1 MIAFLRELVFKDIW
15 LKLFSLGLAVL
26 VWFTL
31 NSMANQKDALTPHAL
46 PLPLQPIETRT
57 FANVPVAVVSSAD
70 DSRAFRINPKQV
82 DVTVAGDPNVVKSLY
97 NRDIRVLVDLT
108 GIEAAHD
115 LRKRIE
121 VSTPA
126 GVTRVRV
133 EPEEVQVVFPPR
145 E

>member
-1 MIAFLRELVFKDIW
+1 MIAFLRELIFKDIW

-31 NSMANQKDALTPHAL
+31 NSMANQKEGFVPR
-46 PLPLQPIETRT
+46 PSPLQTLEQRT
-57 FANVPVAVVSSAD
+57 FSNVPVAVVSSAD
-70 DSRAFRINPKQV
+70 DSRAFHINPKQV
-82 DVTVAGDPNVVKSLY
+82 DVTVAGEPQAIKNLY
-97 NRDIRVLVDLT
+97 NHDIRVLVDLT

>member
-15 LKLFSLGLAVL
+15 LKLFSLGLAIL

-31 NSMANQKDALTPHAL
+31 NSMANQKEGLAPRPQL
-46 PLPLQPIETRT
+46 PLRPTEQRT
-57 FANVPVAVVSSAD
+57 FSNVPVAVISSAD

-82 DVTVAGDPNVVKSLY
+82 DVTVQGDPNVVKSLHSY
-97 NRDIRVLVDLT
+97 DIRVMVDLT

-115 LRKRIE
+115 LRKRID

-126 GVTRVRV
+126 GVTGMRV

>member
-1 MIAFLRELVFKDIW
+1 MIALLRDLVFKDIW

-31 NSMANQKDALTPHAL
+31 NSMGNQKEALTPHL
-46 PLPLQPIETRT
+46 PPLQPIEQRT
-57 FANVPVAVVSSAD
+57 FSNIPVAVVSSAD
-70 DSRAFRINPKQV
+70 DSRTFRINPKQV
-82 DVTVAGDPNVVKSLY
+82 DVTVAGDPNIVKGLY
-97 NRDIRVLVDLT
+97 NHDIRVLVDLT

>member
-1 MIAFLRELVFKDIW
+1 MIASLRELVFKDIW
-15 LKLFSLGLAVL
+15 LKLFSLGLAIL

-31 NSMANQKDALTPHAL
+31 NSMGNQKEGLTPRPQL
-46 PLPLQPIETRT
+46 SLRPTEQRT
-57 FANVPVAVVSSAD
+57 FSNVPVAVMSSAD

-82 DVTVAGDPNVVKSLY
+82 DVTVQGDPNVVKSLY
-97 NRDIRVLVDLT
+97 TRDIRVMVDLT

-126 GVTRVRV
+126 GVTGMRV
-133 EPEEVQVVFPPR
+133 EPEEVQVVFPPKD
-145 E
+145 

>member
-1 MIAFLRELVFKDIW
+1 MIAFLRELIFKDIW

-31 NSMANQKDALTPHAL
+31 NSMANQKEGFVPR
-46 PLPLQPIETRT
+46 PLALQPLEQRT
-57 FANVPVAVVSSAD
+57 FSNVPVAVVSSAD

-82 DVTVAGDPNVVKSLY
+82 NVTVAGEPQVIKSLD
-97 NRDIRVLVDLT
+97 NRNIRVLVDLT

-133 EPEEVQVVFPPR
+133 DPEEVQVVFPPR

>member
-1 MIAFLRELVFKDIW
+1 MIASLRELVFKDIW
-15 LKLFSLGLAVL
+15 LKLFSLGLAIL

-31 NSMANQKDALTPHAL
+31 NSMGNQKDGLAPRQQL
-46 PLPLQPIETRT
+46 PLRPTERRT
-57 FANVPVAVVSSAD
+57 FSNVPVAVISSAD
-70 DSRAFRINPKQV
+70 DSRTVRINPKQV
-82 DVTVAGDPNVVKSLY
+82 DVTVEGEPNALKNLN
-97 NRDIRVLVDLT
+97 NREIRVLVDLT

-133 EPEEVQVVFPPR
+133 EPEEVQVVFPLKD
-145 E
+145 